1 MAQKFWGKCQQEVF
15 ILVIISVIL
24 EKSYAEGAKTE
35 KGRPGFCQKKSPAR
49 FKMYVENV
57 NGQKCE
63 LVIALNVAVFY
74 WAEEYGVL
82 GN

>member
-1 MAQKFWGKCQQEVF
+1 MQKGPRLKKADLAF
-15 ILVIISVIL
+15 
-24 EKSYAEGAKTE
+24 AK
-35 KGRPGFCQKKSPAR
+35 KKSPAR

-74 WAEEYGVL
+74 
-82 GN
+82 